1 VPIAD
6 ITGVTPHTGVVV
18 AVNDTVPVIRITA
31 IDQDSQ
37 PVDLDAITV
46 MCVLRDLANDIPTM
60 ELAATTNGQVGE
72 VTVPWSPEVVDAEHR
87 YSTSFRFTEADDV
100 RTVSGPPAVVYDP
113 SALWVDPAVIA
124 NMTGNVYTEAQVVG
138 SILIAQ
144 GVVQGYVGTPIVP
157 PIPANIAMA
166 TTLLAARGLTAGGAG
181 TVDTA
186 QIIAESIGDYS
197 VRYAAPNAA
206 GSAWLIAPG
215 SDIADLLAP
224 WNPSAFDVFVG
235 PKVEAGLYPVTYEP
249 LVVALPVEVDTVEQV
264 PSTVNLIGY
273 VGDTLTVRVNFSD
286 PEFATGTWAA
296 EIKQVKSGPA
306 LAAFDID
313 VGIFDAVLTLDA
325 ATTDALGAFKGYW
338 DIQVILPTQT
348 VTIVQGT
355 VTLQQ
360 DVTD

>member
-1 VPIAD
+1 MPIAD

-18 AVNDTVPVIRITA
+18 VVNDTVPVIRITA
-31 IDQDSQ
+31 LDQDSQ
-37 PVDLDAITV
+37 PVVLDDMTIT
-46 MCVLRDLANDIPTM
+46 CVLREQATDVPI
-60 ELAATTNGQVGE
+60 ELPGTTNGQVGE
-72 VTVPWSPEVVDAEHR
+72 LTVPWLPEVVDAEHR
-87 YSTSFRFTEADDV
+87 YLTSFRFTEATDV
-100 RTVSGPPAVVYDP
+100 RTVSGPPVVVYDP
-113 SALWVDPAVIA
+113 STLWVDPAVIA
-124 NMTGNVYTEAQVVG
+124 NMTGNVYSESQVVG

-157 PIPANIAMA
+157 PIPANIVMA
-166 TTLLAARGLTAGGAG
+166 TTLLAARGLSSGGSGAG
-181 TVDTA
+181 DAA

-197 VRYAAPNAA
+197 VRYASPTAA

-215 SDIADLLAP
+215 SDIANLLSP
-224 WNPSAFDVFVG
+224 WSPNAFDVFVG
-235 PKVEAGLYPVTYEP
+235 PKVDAGLYPVTYEP
-249 LVVALPVEVDTVEQV
+249 LVVALPVEVADTVEQV

-306 LAAFDID
+306 VAAFDID

-338 DIQVILPTQT
+338 DIEVVLPAQT

-360 DVTD
+360 DVTG